1 MLGFSV
7 NPEGSKRVFIRSYC
21 TKRGGEEKRRGQN
34 TELGGSDPTFRPF
47 GLESDPWVAPAH
59 RRNMQ
64 RRVFWP
70 LATGREKRRELEE
83 RKEKASATILP
94 LSTGNP
100 TYSCQG
106 SRATPHLVWTCGGN
120 RPASRRTVRTDSR

>member
-70 LATGREKRRELEE
+70 PRHRA
-83 RKEKASATILP
+83 RKEKGTRREEGESECNDSSSLNGKSNLFLP
-94 LSTGNP
+94 RLESHTALGMDL
-100 TYSCQG
+100 
-106 SRATPHLVWTCGGN
+106 R
-120 RPASRRTVRTDSR
+120 RKPACEPANCAD